1 MNLENLNHVSAVK
14 RMEGLDAIQA
24 GPFPP
29 KERFQLEVVM
39 AYVLETDSSPIV
51 RHEAAFVI
59 ASLKSRDLIDGY
71 RAYTALCRAMEDD
84 SILVRHEV
92 ALAFAA
98 FPGGQT
104 EKLLW
109 DLVGADPS
117 EDVALSAEFAIEE
130 LGLANKLK
138 LELQQL

>member
-29 KERFQLEVVM
+29 KERFQLEAVM
-39 AYVLETDSSPIV
+39 ACVLETDSSPIV

-71 RAYTALCRAMEDD
+71 RAYTALCKAMEDD

-104 EKLLW
+104 EKLLL
-109 DLVGADPS
+109 DLGADPS